1 MPASASSF
9 AVLGVPSDIVSA
21 LDANGITSP
30 FPIQAM
36 TLPDAL
42 AGHDVCGKAPT
53 GSGKTLAFGI
63 GAIAR
68 LEGKSSKPKHPR
80 VLVLTP
86 TRELAAQVASELQVL
101 ANPRGFRVDCF
112 YGGVGYGPQL
122 KALSRGVDVA
132 VACPGRLGDLL
143 ERGSIRLDAV
153 EIVVI
158 DEADRMADMG
168 FLPDVRRILDL
179 TPDGRQTLL
188 FSATLDGDIDV
199 LVKRY
204 QNHPARH
211 ELEVDEDDASA
222 AVHIFWRVSSGD
234 RIDRTAEVITASGP
248 TIVFSRTK
256 HGADRIARQLE
267 QRGIRAAAI
276 HGDRSQKQREKA
288 LDSFV
293 RGAVDA
299 LVATDVA
306 ARGIHVDGVNAVV
319 HFDPSAEPKDYVH
332 RSGRTA
338 RAGATGVVVSFV
350 TPDKAGAIKKLQRE
364 LGVPIGTT
372 EYDPNAIAK
381 LLGPPPARRVVT
393 ERPTDRDR
401 EPSRNAGRGGVRA
414 SRPFKTRKPGSHNGG
429 PRNGGHRGAAGGRDG
444 DGDTGTRTGG
454 PRPSSGKPD
463 GFNKP
468 GKPGKPGKPSGFS
481 KPGKPGKPSKPST
494 FGKPGRPGAPGRN
507 GTTGGRGTVGTT
519 SGRSGA
525 SGGPKAKGPAAA
537 TSGGARRGGAAGARA
552 TNGRGHT
559 SRGHHS

>member
-1 MPASASSF
+1 MPAPASTF

-42 AGHDVCGKAPT
+42 AGRDVCGKAPT

-63 GAIAR
+63 GAIAN
-68 LEGKSSKPKHPR
+68 LKGKSSRPKYPR

-86 TRELAAQVASELQVL
+86 TRELAAQVASELQIL
-101 ANPRGFRVDCF
+101 ADSRSLRVECF

-143 ERGSIRLDAV
+143 ERGSIRLDDV

-179 TPDGRQTLL
+179 TPNGRQTLL

-204 QNHPARH
+204 QHDPARH
-211 ELEVDEDDASA
+211 EIEVDENDASA
-222 AVHIFWRVSSGD
+222 AVHLFWRVSSGD
-234 RIDRTAEVITASGP
+234 RLERTAEIVTAAGP

-293 RGAVDA
+293 RGAADC

-306 ARGIHVDGVNAVV
+306 ARGIHVDGVNAVI
-319 HFDPSAEPKDYVH
+319 HFDPSADPKDYVH

-350 TPDKAGAIKKLQRE
+350 TPDKAGAIKKLQRD
-364 LGVPIGTT
+364 LRVPIGTT
-372 EYDPNAIAK
+372 EFDLAAIEK
-381 LLGPPPARRVVT
+381 VLGPPPPRRVVK
-393 ERPTDRDR
+393 ER
-401 EPSRNAGRGGVRA
+401 EPDRHRESSPNANRGGVRA
-414 SRPFKTRKPGSHNGG
+414 SRPFKTRKPGQGGNSHNGSGSRNGSG
-429 PRNGGHRGAAGGRDG
+429 PREDGGRPAG
-444 DGDTGTRTGG
+444 FSK
-454 PRPSSGKPD
+454 PGKPSR
-463 GFNKP
+463 P
-468 GKPGKPGKPSGFS
+468 GKPGKPGRTTKPGGS
-481 KPGKPGKPSKPST
+481 GKPGASSTHGAAPTGHKPR
-494 FGKPGRPGAPGRN
+494 GAGAGAP
-507 GTTGGRGTVGTT
+507 
-519 SGRSGA
+519 SGL
-525 SGGPKAKGPAAA
+525 
-537 TSGGARRGGAAGARA
+537 RRGGAAGARPTSGGA
-552 TNGRGHT
+552 GR
-559 SRGHHS
+559 SQRGR

>member
-1 MPASASSF
+1 MPSSSSTF
-9 AVLGVPSDIVSA
+9 AVLGVPSDIVKA
-21 LDANGITSP
+21 LDAKGITSP

-42 AGHDVCGKAPT
+42 AGRDVCGKAPT

-63 GAIAR
+63 GAVAR
-68 LEGKSSKPKHPR
+68 LQGRGSKPKFPR

-101 ANPRGFRVDCF
+101 ADPRGLNVDCF

-143 ERGSIRLDAV
+143 ERGSIRLDAI

-199 LVKRY
+199 LVRRY
-204 QNHPARH
+204 QKDPARH
-211 ELEVDEDDASA
+211 EIEVDEDDASA
-222 AVHIFWRVSSGD
+222 AVHMFWRVPSGD
-234 RIDRTAEVITASGP
+234 RIDRTAEVIAAAGP

-288 LDSFV
+288 LDSFT
-293 RGAVDA
+293 RGAADA

-306 ARGIHVDGVNAVV
+306 ARGIHVDGVRAVV
-319 HFDPSAEPKDYVH
+319 HFDPSADPKDYVH

-338 RAGATGVVVSFV
+338 RAGAIGVVVSFV
-350 TPDKAGAIKKLQRE
+350 TPDKTGAVKKLQRDI
-364 LGVPIGTT
+364 GVPVGTT
-372 EYDPNAIAK
+372 EPDVKEIETV
-381 LLGPPPARRVVT
+381 LGPPPPRRVVR
-393 ERPTDRDR
+393 ER
-401 EPSRNAGRGGVRA
+401 EPDRSRESSPNASRGGVRA
-414 SRPFKTRKPGSHNGG
+414 SRPFKSRKPGGPRGTGPRNDGGSRGGARADGPREGGQREGGQREGGQRDGG
-429 PRNGGHRGAAGGRDG
+429 PRDASGSS
-444 DGDTGTRTGG
+444 T
-454 PRPSSGKPD
+454 RPSKPGKPSSFVKP
-463 GFNKP
+463 GRTTKP
-468 GKPGKPGKPSGFS
+468 GKPGKPGAPSTRGSASSGHKGHGGESASPSG
-481 KPGKPGKPSKPST
+481 
-494 FGKPGRPGAPGRN
+494 
-507 GTTGGRGTVGTT
+507 V
-519 SGRSGA
+519 
-525 SGGPKAKGPAAA
+525 
-537 TSGGARRGGAAGARA
+537 RRGGAAGSRA
-552 TNGRGHT
+552 TNGSAGRSQRG
-559 SRGHHS
+559 R

>member
-1 MPASASSF
+1 MPASAPSF

-42 AGHDVCGKAPT
+42 AGRDVCGKAPT

-68 LEGKSSKPKHPR
+68 LTGKSSKPKYPR

-101 ANPRGFRVDCF
+101 ADPRGLKVDCF

-204 QNHPARH
+204 QHEPARH

-222 AVHIFWRVSSGD
+222 AVHLFWRVSSGD
-234 RIDRTAEVITASGP
+234 RLDRTADVITASGP

-288 LDSFV
+288 LDSFI
-293 RGAVDA
+293 RGAADA

-319 HFDPSAEPKDYVH
+319 HFDPSADPKDYVH

-338 RAGATGVVVSFV
+338 RAGATGVVISFV
-350 TPDKAGAIKKLQRE
+350 TPDKAGAVKKLQRE
-364 LGVPIGTT
+364 LHVPIGTT
-372 EYDPNAIAK
+372 EYDPGAIEK
-381 LLGPPPARRVVT
+381 ILGPPPARRVVA
-393 ERPTDRDR
+393 ERPASR
-401 EPSRNAGRGGVRA
+401 ERESSPNANRGGVRA
-414 SRPFKTRKPGSHNGG
+414 SRPYKTRKPGGHGG
-429 PRNGGHRGAAGGRDG
+429 GQRNGGHRTSEGASSRDSES
-444 DGDTGTRTGG
+444 G
-454 PRPSSGKPD
+454 PREGGARSSGGKSSGFSKPGKPTGSGKPN
-463 GFNKP
+463 GFGKP
-468 GKPGKPGKPSGFS
+468 GKPGKPGRTTQ
-481 KPGKPGKPSKPST
+481 PGGHGATSSATRGSSVAGGKSRT
-494 FGKPGRPGAPGRN
+494 AGA
-507 GTTGGRGTVGTT
+507 
-519 SGRSGA
+519 GA
-525 SGGPKAKGPAAA
+525 SGGV
-537 TSGGARRGGAAGARA
+537 RRGGSAGARA
-552 TNGRGHT
+552 TNAAGNRSQRGR
-559 SRGHHS
+559 

>member
-42 AGHDVCGKAPT
+42 AGRDVCGKAPT

-267 QRGIRAAAI
+267 QRGIRAVAI